1 MDKYSIHFFRAF
13 ATVVALFFF
22 ITCVSNKKPWKFSDI
37 HSLDVRVLDTQ
48 EWLLS
53 TKNDIR
59 VLNTIMK
66 PQLAYYLKK
75 DFRIYEKLDA
85 PFDKI
90 KTNVRFIDSTHKS
103 MTRLIRKMKKISSDS
118 LDDIPE
124 DTTVSY
130 RRLFNDS
137 RERIKDSKSNY
148 YKNIKKLKKAFKP
161 TKQVLFFIAEEC
173 APYKNSI
180 YDLQYR
186 RKMEQ
191 ANINRFNRKL
201 NEALFNNP
209 DTFYSKRIIDI
220 SKKLESYRI
229 KLDSFEYFLLNM
241 EDLLKKEMGGS
252 VVLIPK
258 KEMPPKFV
266 EKYEK
271 GKKEY
276 VEILKDTRK
285 IIESI

>member
-1 MDKYSIHFFRAF
+1 
-13 ATVVALFFF
+13 VALFFF
-22 ITCVSNKKPWKFSDI
+22 ITCASNKKPWKFSDI

-48 EWLLS
+48 EWLLN
-53 TKNDIR
+53 TKKDIQ
-59 VLNTIMK
+59 VLNTIMR

-75 DFRIYEKLDA
+75 DFRTYEKLDA

-90 KTNVRFIDSTHKS
+90 KTNVRFIDSTYKS
-103 MTRLIRKMKKISSDS
+103 MTRLIGKMKKTSSDS

-161 TKQVLFFIAEEC
+161 TKQVLLFIAEEC

-209 DTFYSKRIIDI
+209 DTFHSKKIIDI

-258 KEMPPKFV
+258 KDMPPKFV

-285 IIESI
+285 TIEAI

>member
-1 MDKYSIHFFRAF
+1 MDKYVIYFFRVF
-13 ATVVALFFF
+13 TIVVALFFF
-22 ITCVSNKKPWKFSDI
+22 INCAGKTKPWKFNDI
-37 HSLDVRVLDTQ
+37 QSLDVRVLDTE
-48 EWLLS
+48 EWLLK
-53 TKNDIR
+53 TKKNVQD
-59 VLNTIMK
+59 LSTIMR
-66 PQLAYYLKK
+66 PQLAYYSKK
-75 DFRIYEKLDA
+75 NNQIYKKLDA

-90 KTNVRFIDSTHKS
+90 KTNVQFIDSTYKS
-103 MTRLIRKMKKISSDS
+103 MKRVIGKMKKTSSDS
-118 LDDIPE
+118 LDDTPE

-137 RERIKDSKSNY
+137 RERIKKSKNNY

-161 TKQVLFFIAEEC
+161 TKQVLFFVEEEC
-173 APYKNSI
+173 ASYKNSI

-186 RKMEQ
+186 RKLEQ
-191 ANINRFNRKL
+191 ANINRFNREL
-201 NEALFNNP
+201 NEALFK
-209 DTFYSKRIIDI
+209 DSESFYSKRIIDI

-229 KLDSFEYFLLNM
+229 KLDYFEYFLLNM
-241 EDLLKKEMGGS
+241 EGLLKKEMGGS

>member
-1 MDKYSIHFFRAF
+1 MDKYIHFYRAF
-13 ATVVALFFF
+13 TIVAALFFF
-22 ITCVSNKKPWKFSDI
+22 ITCAGKTKPWKFNDI
-37 HSLDVRVLDTQ
+37 QSLDVRVLDTQ
-48 EWLLS
+48 EWLLK
-53 TKNDIR
+53 TKKNLQN
-59 VLNTIMK
+59 LNKIMR

-85 PFDKI
+85 PFDNI
-90 KTNVRFIDSTHKS
+90 KTNVRFIDSTYKS
-103 MTRLIRKMKKISSDS
+103 MTKLIGKMKKTSSDS
-118 LDDIPE
+118 LDDFPE

-137 RERIKDSKSNY
+137 RERIKKSKNNY

-161 TKQVLFFIAEEC
+161 TKQVLFFIEEEC
-173 APYKNSI
+173 TIYKNSI

-191 ANINRFNRKL
+191 ANIDRFNKKL
-201 NEALFNNP
+201 NKALFN
-209 DTFYSKRIIDI
+209 DSGTFYSKRIIDI

-285 IIESI
+285 IIELI

>member
-1 MDKYSIHFFRAF
+1 MDKHSIHFYRAF
-13 ATVVALFFF
+13 TIVVVLFFF
-22 ITCVSNKKPWKFSDI
+22 ITCAGKTKPWKFNDI

-48 EWLLS
+48 EWLLK
-53 TKNDIR
+53 TKKNLQN
-59 VLNTIMK
+59 LNKIMR

-90 KTNVRFIDSTHKS
+90 KTNARFIDSTYKS
-103 MTRLIRKMKKISSDS
+103 MTTLIDKMKKTSSDS

-137 RERIKDSKSNY
+137 RERIKKSKNKY

-161 TKQVLFFIAEEC
+161 TKQVLFFIEEEC
-173 APYKNSI
+173 SLYKNSI

-191 ANINRFNRKL
+191 ANIERFNQKL
-201 NEALFNNP
+201 NEALFNDP
-209 DTFYSKRIIDI
+209 ESFYSKRIIDV

-241 EDLLKKEMGGS
+241 EDLLIKEMGGT

-258 KEMPPKFV
+258 KKMPPKFV
-266 EKYEK
+266 DKYEK
-271 GKKEY
+271 EKKEY
-276 VEILKDTRK
+276 VEILKDIRK
-285 IIESI
+285 IVESI

>member
-1 MDKYSIHFFRAF
+1 
-13 ATVVALFFF
+13 
-22 ITCVSNKKPWKFSDI
+22 
-37 HSLDVRVLDTQ
+37 
-48 EWLLS
+48 
-53 TKNDIR
+53 
-59 VLNTIMK
+59 
-66 PQLAYYLKK
+66 
-75 DFRIYEKLDA
+75 
-85 PFDKI
+85 
-90 KTNVRFIDSTHKS
+90 
-103 MTRLIRKMKKISSDS
+103 MTRLIGKMKKTSSDS

-161 TKQVLFFIAEEC
+161 TKQVLFFISEEC

-191 ANINRFNRKL
+191 ANINRFNRQL
-201 NEALFNNP
+201 NEAIFNNP
-209 DTFYSKRIIDI
+209 GTFYSKKIIDI

-258 KEMPPKFV
+258 KEMPLKFV

-276 VEILKDTRK
+276 FEILKDIRK
-285 IIESI
+285 IVESI

>member
-1 MDKYSIHFFRAF
+1 
-13 ATVVALFFF
+13 
-22 ITCVSNKKPWKFSDI
+22 
-37 HSLDVRVLDTQ
+37 
-48 EWLLS
+48 
-53 TKNDIR
+53 
-59 VLNTIMK
+59 
-66 PQLAYYLKK
+66 
-75 DFRIYEKLDA
+75 
-85 PFDKI
+85 
-90 KTNVRFIDSTHKS
+90 
-103 MTRLIRKMKKISSDS
+103 
-118 LDDIPE
+118 
-124 DTTVSY
+124 
-130 RRLFNDS
+130 
-137 RERIKDSKSNY
+137 
-148 YKNIKKLKKAFKP
+148 
-161 TKQVLFFIAEEC
+161 
-173 APYKNSI
+173 
-180 YDLQYR
+180 
-186 RKMEQ
+186 MEQ

-209 DTFYSKRIIDI
+209 DTFYSKKIIDI

-285 IIESI
+285 TIEAI

>member
-1 MDKYSIHFFRAF
+1 M
-13 ATVVALFFF
+13 ALFFF
-22 ITCVSNKKPWKFSDI
+22 ITCASNKKSWKFSDI

-48 EWLLS
+48 EWLLN
-53 TKNDIR
+53 TKKDIQ
-59 VLNTIMK
+59 VLNTIMR

-90 KTNVRFIDSTHKS
+90 KTNIRFIDSTHKS
-103 MTRLIRKMKKISSDS
+103 MTRLIRKMKKTSSDS

-137 RERIKDSKSNY
+137 RERIKDSKGNY

-209 DTFYSKRIIDI
+209 ETFYSKKIIDI

-241 EDLLKKEMGGS
+241 EDLLKKEMGGA